1 MPANTSVTGALV
13 AQPVAPD
20 RECVINGTQIIQ
32 LVQDFMQVLISQ
44 GAQQGG
50 DGNSVADQALNV
62 ANTALALAQSVQNS
76 LPQRRGLQGD
86 PLPLEAG
93 PNSVPLTWTPPM
105 PDTNYEVRVT
115 FYGPNSGSA
124 NFSWWVI
131 DSTRT
136 VNGCNLRLVNIPSGF
151 SMGWVVE
158 DLSV

>member
-13 AQPVAPD
+13 AQTAPPD
-20 RECVINGTQIIQ
+20 RNCVTDGNQILQ
-32 LVQDFMQVLISQ
+32 LVQDFVQVLITQ

-50 DGNSVADQALNV
+50 EGNSVADQALQQ
-62 ANTALALAQSVQNS
+62 AQIALALAQSVQAS
-76 LPQRRGLQGD
+76 IPARRGLQGD

-93 PNSVPLTWTPPM
+93 TNSVPLTWTPPM

-115 FYGPNSGSA
+115 FYGPNSGTA
-124 NFSWWVI
+124 NFSWWVV

-136 VNGCNLRLVNIPSGF
+136 VNGCNLRLVNIPTGF